1 MVQQS
6 MIPDQD
12 KSQLKRTF
20 RKDLKSG
27 IAVTLFTH
35 KTSSL
40 LTVPG
45 RDCRYCPQTEQL
57 MAELASLS
65 PKIELETV
73 DFYQDPETAQD
84 YAVSRIP
91 AIVLA
96 ALDAGSARSRVKFYG
111 IPSGYLTS
119 ALVEDIKTISRRVSP
134 LSTESRK
141 QLRRVNRSVHIQVF
155 VTPTDPTCPE
165 LARLAHA
172 MALENSNIK
181 SDVVE
186 IQEFPAMAQT
196 YGVRSVPF
204 TVINE
209 QYRFAGPATEPQLLE
224 KVVQAGVE
232 PETVA

>member
-12 KSQLKRTF
+12 RSQLKRTF

-35 KTSSL
+35 KSSV

-45 RDCRYCPQTEQL
+45 RECRYCPQTEQL
-57 MAELASLS
+57 MEELASLS
-65 PKIELETV
+65 PKIKLETV
-73 DFYQDPETAQD
+73 DFYQSPETAQD

-96 ALDAGSARSRVKFYG
+96 NPDAGSAGSRVKFYG

-119 ALVEDIKTISRRVSP
+119 ALVEDIKVISRGISP

-165 LARLAHA
+165 MARLAHA
-172 MALENSNIK
+172 MALENPNIK

-186 IQEFPAMAQT
+186 IQEFPAVAQA

-209 QYRFAGPATEPQLLE
+209 QYRFAGPAAEPQLLE
-224 KVVQAGVE
+224 TVVQAGVE